1 MSAMR
6 RRTVPVSVLLAALS
20 VAALALPSAAAALP
34 VVPGTSCTVFPA
46 DNVWNMDISKLPVD
60 PNSATWLQSMS
71 ASTTTLH
78 PDFGPPKDYGIP
90 FDVVTNAHPTVPV
103 KFLYA
108 DESDPGPYPFGSDI
122 HVEGGSDRH
131 ALMINEDTCR
141 LYELFAARLKGKRAT
156 ADSGAIFDLG
166 SDALRPA
173 GWTSADAAGLPIFPG
188 LVRYDEVQSG
198 SIDHAIRFTVS
209 CTQRSYLWP
218 ARHQAGQ
225 AAPSCPPMG
234 ARFRLKAGFDISG
247 YSSQARV
254 ILTAMKH
261 YGMFLADNGSNFFF
275 QGAVD
280 SRWPASLIA
289 ELKTVPGSAFQAV
302 DESGCQV
309 APNSARFAYGTA
321 CPAP

>member
-1 MSAMR
+1 MR
-6 RRTVPVSVLLAALS
+6 RRTAPVSVLLAALS

-71 ASTTTLH
+71 ASTTNLH